1 MTAWAWFALLLGFFM
16 IAIARADETLEVSDN
31 YVPMPKENLG
41 IFVSNFMLPLP
52 VLTEQ
57 AGIESF
63 ESETSSEELET
74 ADDKSSVS
82 SIEEVFTTNSDAMPA
97 VTVEQG
103 ITTTTSSSSLSPTT
117 PSKHVSVIVI
127 TRTIGRTAQETA
139 SATSAPPAP
148 AAVVTTTSPLQSS
161 AAPAQTVPAS
171 SDWRVEMLN
180 SLNSI
185 RASVGKPPLAISPGL
200 NQVSQA
206 HSAYQLALGRMTH
219 NDATTLGS
227 RVSSVDIKWSGISE
241 NVAAGQTSVAQV
253 MQAWKNSPGH
263 YANMIGDYDIAGFGQ
278 SGNYW
283 TQDFVNIATGSSVSV
298 NNAQFINN
306 SASLQAEPSQT
317 PIKVQAQQDDWRQE
331 MLTLLNN
338 LRAKVGK
345 KALVLN
351 SNMNKLAQDHS
362 DYQASIKTMTHN
374 DTKPLGD
381 RVKAYGIRWGGI
393 AENVVY
399 NTKTVSQ
406 AIQAW
411 ANSPGH
417 YRNMIGDYEIVGFGE
432 TNLYWTQNFA
442 SYL

>member
-1 MTAWAWFALLLGFFM
+1 
-16 IAIARADETLEVSDN
+16 
-31 YVPMPKENLG
+31 
-41 IFVSNFMLPLP
+41 
-52 VLTEQ
+52 
-57 AGIESF
+57 
-63 ESETSSEELET
+63 
-74 ADDKSSVS
+74 
-82 SIEEVFTTNSDAMPA
+82 
-97 VTVEQG
+97 
-103 ITTTTSSSSLSPTT
+103 
-117 PSKHVSVIVI
+117 
-127 TRTIGRTAQETA
+127 
-139 SATSAPPAP
+139 
-148 AAVVTTTSPLQSS
+148 
-161 AAPAQTVPAS
+161 
-171 SDWRVEMLN
+171 
-180 SLNSI
+180 
-185 RASVGKPPLAISPGL
+185 
-200 NQVSQA
+200 
-206 HSAYQLALGRMTH
+206 
-219 NDATTLGS
+219 
-227 RVSSVDIKWSGISE
+227 
-241 NVAAGQTSVAQV
+241 
-253 MQAWKNSPGH
+253 
-263 YANMIGDYDIAGFGQ
+263 
-278 SGNYW
+278 
-283 TQDFVNIATGSSVSV
+283 IATGSSVSV